1 MGPIVL
7 IAYATR
13 MGSTEEVALKLAE
26 ALRGKGWTADVQPA
40 KAIRSLEPY
49 SAVVLGAALYMG
61 RLHKDARRFLTTH
74 RDALLKLPVSLFV
87 LGPVQ
92 NDEMDWTG
100 ARQQLEREF
109 NRFPW
114 FHPVV
119 QSLVG
124 GKFDPAK
131 LGFPFSLIPALRKM
145 PPSDVRNWAAVQA
158 FGDDLVAKLHPAP

>member
-92 NDEMDWTG
+92 NDEKDWTG

-119 QSLVG
+119 QLLVG
-124 GKFDPAK
+124 G
-131 LGFPFSLIPALRKM
+131 
-145 PPSDVRNWAAVQA
+145 
-158 FGDDLVAKLHPAP
+158 